1 VTTLAAIALA
11 SALAGE
17 VVHTGTVRVSLPPD
31 EALELFTAEGEIGWA
46 PGWQPQYVSPSD
58 GSPVVGGVW
67 LTGHGA
73 EQTIWRVQKF
83 DRATHEAEYL
93 RITPGNRV
101 VTVQVRLA
109 PDGEGT
115 LATVSYRALA
125 ISAEGQAWVDAFT
138 AEHYA
143 AMMREWQDLIA
154 AHLAAR

>member
-1 VTTLAAIALA
+1 MTALAAIALT

-17 VVHTGTVRVSLPPD
+17 VVHTGTVRVALPPD
-31 EALELFTAEGEIGWA
+31 EAIELFTAKGEIGWV
-46 PGWQPQYVSPSD
+46 PGWQPHYVTPPD
-58 GSPVVGGVW
+58 GSPLVGGVW
-67 LTGHGA
+67 LTGHG
-73 EQTIWRVQKF
+73 EDETIWRVQKF

-109 PDGEGT
+109 ADGEGS
-115 LATVSYRALA
+115 LVTVSYRALA
-125 ISAEGQAWVDAFT
+125 ISEDGQAWVDAFT
-138 AEHYA
+138 AERYA